1 MRKPIVAMLLALG
14 VSAGCGGGLG
24 LHGRNPDDYVKPTIA
39 VMKFENR
46 AGFPLNWSLGDGMQE
61 ILVDRLLATGRYHV
75 VERQELGAI
84 MQEHQFQQGGAT
96 RPQGKVAKG
105 RIRNCQYL
113 IKGAVTDFGHISTS
127 TGGFSA
133 WNWDIFGGANRAVM
147 GIVLYVVDVES
158 GEIIASENIE
168 ESVSARDLQVK
179 AAYEGISFG
188 GSAFYQT
195 PLGRATRKVVER
207 AIGRITTAI
216 ASQPWEPQIA
226 LVQEDGNVI
235 INGGKDRGVRSGAE
249 FEVLDAGN
257 TILDPATGDA
267 IGRSAGRKVGRL
279 IVHEV
284 KERYS
289 TATIVVGG
297 APDFRPGQACRASG

>member
-1 MRKPIVAMLLALG
+1 MNKTIVALFVALG
-14 VSAGCGGGLG
+14 VCAGCGDRLG

-84 MQEHQFQQGGAT
+84 MDELKFQQGGAT
-96 RPQGKVAKG
+96 RPQGKVATG
-105 RIRNCQYL
+105 RIRNCRYL
-113 IKGAVTDFGHISTS
+113 IKGAVTDFGHVSAS
-127 TGGFSA
+127 TGALSA
-133 WNWDIFGGANRAVM
+133 WNWDFFGGSNRAVM

-168 ESVSARDLQVK
+168 ESVSARDLSVK

-188 GSAFYQT
+188 GSVFYQT
-195 PLGRATRKVVER
+195 PLGRATKKVVER
-207 AIGRITTAI
+207 AINRITTAI

-226 LVQEDGNVI
+226 LVQEDGSVI
-235 INGGKDRGVRSGAE
+235 VNGGRDRGVKSGAE
-249 FEVLDAGN
+249 FEVLDAGK

-267 IGRSAGRKVGRL
+267 IGQSAGRSVGRL
-279 IVHEV
+279 IVHDV
-284 KERYS
+284 KDRYS
-289 TATIVVGG
+289 TATIVVGR
-297 APDFRPGQACRASG
+297 AADFKPGQACRASG